1 MSMMALG
8 FGTVIALVA
17 VLGLPLLL
25 RDPWFSVPFLV
36 VPGAGMA
43 WLARREVSP
52 ALSRWGRGVLIAET
66 AVVFAVAG
74 VLVLVGVL
82 GE

>member
-8 FGTVIALVA
+8 FGTFIALVA

-36 VPGAGMA
+36 VPGAG
-43 WLARREVSP
+43 
-52 ALSRWGRGVLIAET
+52 T